1 MRGISGDDPEGGA
14 RRGVPRRRLIT
25 ARPGRHGTPTARHYD
40 LAARSSLYG
49 SGGNAGEGSVGPEPK
64 IATVE
69 RREAGGP
76 ALWDARGLDRCLAS
90 RVTCR
95 PNGCLA
101 SIRTSLGAPPPLN
114 PGERSERSKP
124 RAQKTRRG
132 NEEVLCDEKSFS
144 SSFRPS
150 RDSGESRN

>member
-1 MRGISGDDPEGGA
+1 MIPKVE
-14 RRGVPRRRLIT
+14 RGVASRGGDSYPLVPR
-25 ARPGRHGTPTARHYD
+25 GTGPPTARHYD

-69 RREAGGP
+69 RREAGVPRYGTQ
-76 ALWDARGLDRCLAS
+76 G
-90 RVTCR
+90 
-95 PNGCLA
+95 A
-101 SIRTSLGAPPPLN
+101 SIASVRFSALHHPSSGCAK
-114 PGERSERSKP
+114 RKSKP

-144 SSFRPS
+144 SSFRP
-150 RDSGESRN
+150 